1 LTHRWFGVK
10 QVAIVAIALG
20 ILLRFSHLDRKV
32 YWHDEVFTSLR
43 VAGYLGPEVNAE
55 LFTNRTITASE
66 LLQYQQFPPD
76 ASLAK
81 TWTSLV
87 DHPEHPPLY
96 YLMAH
101 GWGRWWGASVAG
113 YRAIAALFGV
123 LALPLMYWLGR
134 ELFPKTL
141 ATAWI
146 AVALLAVSPVHF
158 IYSQEAR
165 EYSFWVAGMLL
176 ANLALLRA
184 VRLKTQA
191 AWLGYGMAMALSWY
205 GSLVTALL
213 GLSHLVF
220 VGLTQRP
227 RQWLAFALVSALGL
241 GLFAPWLW
249 VVGQQWQRLQSV
261 TAWAREPSP
270 FAFLSKLWGLH
281 YSATVADFNAPLDHW
296 FTWLG
301 PLLLLSLVAISLVHV
316 WRYYEREVGLLLTCL
331 LLITPLVLIGGDLIR
346 SGKISGTTRYFFP
359 SLIAVPLL
367 LAPWIAD
374 LLAATKPLQKTLGR
388 LVLASLLALGIA
400 SVGTNLRAP
409 AWWNKSISYPN
420 PFIAAYLNTVPDPLV
435 IFGPNSNALGEAISL
450 SYHLQPTTVLW
461 LLADK
466 QMPPTLPEP
475 KTPFLFKPDGPLQT
489 SAQSHWQM
497 APVEEAEGFAGPNL
511 IKLTQNP

>member
-1 LTHRWFGVK
+1 MTYGWFRVK
-10 QVAIVAIALG
+10 LLALVAIALG
-20 ILLRFSHLDRKV
+20 ILLRFSHLDHKV

-43 VAGYLGPEVNAE
+43 IAGYLGPQVNAQ
-55 LFTNRTITASE
+55 LFTNRTITAGE
-66 LLQYQQFPPD
+66 LLQYQQFPVD
-76 ASLAK
+76 ASLAR

-96 YLMAH
+96 YLMTYS
-101 GWGRWWGASVAG
+101 WGRWWGASVAG

-134 ELFPKTL
+134 ELFPTNP
-141 ATAWI
+141 AVAWI
-146 AVALLAVSPVHF
+146 AVVLLSISPVHV

-165 EYSFWVAGMLL
+165 EYSLWVVGMLL

-184 VRLKTQA
+184 LRLDTRA
-191 AWLGYGMAMALSWY
+191 VWLGYGVAIALSWY

-227 RQWLAFALVSALGL
+227 RQWLAFALAFVLGL

-249 VVGQQWQRLQSV
+249 VVGQQWQRLQTV
-261 TAWAREPSP
+261 TAWTREPSP
-270 FAFLSKLWGLH
+270 LAFLTKLWGLH
-281 YSATVADFNAPLDHW
+281 YSATVADFNLPLDHW

-301 PLLLLSLVAISLVHV
+301 PLLLLGLVALALVHV
-316 WRYYEREVGLLLTCL
+316 WRHYGRETGLFLTSL
-331 LLITPLVLIGGDLIR
+331 LLISPLVLIGSDLIR

-374 LLAATKPLQKTLGR
+374 LLAASKPLAKTLGR
-388 LVLASLLALGIA
+388 LTLASLLILGIT

-450 SYHLQPTTVLW
+450 SYDLKPTTVLW

-497 APVEEAEGFAGPNL
+497 TPVEEAEGFAGPNL
-511 IKLTQNP
+511 IKLTPIP